1 MSTRSKRRTMA
12 LFIVGLLATLIMFFP
27 VYWMFITSIKPMNEI
42 YHNPPL
48 MIPKNPTLKAYVDHF
63 VKDRAV
69 YTYFKNSCIIALGSL
84 AFVLFLAAPAS
95 YALSR
100 MRIRGK
106 TFVMLTLL
114 VVQMFPSIVLVTPLY
129 IIFGRIGL
137 NNNYLGLV
145 LANATISLPFVILV
159 LRPYFL
165 GLPRGLED
173 AASIDGCSKWGTFWR
188 VMLPLT
194 KPGLITVGAFSFLF
208 AWGELLFAMTLT
220 SKESMR
226 PITAGI
232 YRFIGQFQ
240 VEWNSLMAVAFLASL
255 PIIVVF
261 IALQKHIVSGITA
274 GAVKQ

>member
-48 MIPKNPTLKAYVDHF
+48 LIPKNPTLKAYVDHF

-159 LRPYFL
+159 LRPTSWGFPGAWRMRPL
-165 GLPRGLED
+165 SMGVPNGEPSGGLC
-173 AASIDGCSKWGTFWR
+173 CS
-188 VMLPLT
+188 LT